1 MWCQNCDFGQLHDGG
16 MAQPIIR
23 CLNCGFRS
31 CFRHSVP
38 WHDRLTCEEY
48 DEMLQNPDCFRS
60 AIDMQDAA
68 AEVAIRLQEQ
78 EDEMLARG
86 MEQRDKRAEQ
96 ERQKQRHEE
105 ERRRARAAQKAAAE
119 RAKVEKDR
127 ARKMEALKRR
137 AMEEKLSV
145 KKVHATTKPCP
156 GCRWPIEKNAGC
168 SHMTCKPHIP
178 SSWSC
183 RYRTL
188 RSTLCTHSVLSSMV

>member
-1 MWCQNCDFGQLHDGG
+1 
-16 MAQPIIR
+16 
-23 CLNCGFRS
+23 
-31 CFRHSVP
+31 
-38 WHDRLTCEEY
+38 
-48 DEMLQNPDCFRS
+48 
-60 AIDMQDAA
+60 MQDAA
-68 AEVAIRLQEQ
+68 AEMAIRLQEQ
-78 EDEMLARG
+78 EDEMFARQID
-86 MEQRDKRAEQ
+86 QRDKRAEQ

-119 RAKVEKDR
+119 KAKVEQDR

-178 SSWSC
+178 SE
-183 RYRTL
+183 
-188 RSTLCTHSVLSSMV
+188 